1 MSQELLHDNSIR
13 VTEYSLIDFTFA
25 VADLGAK
32 GFVPTLLNGS
42 HPEGGMGSWYT
53 CIMVA
58 RDAYR
63 IDKDGN
69 HVNVLKQEAET
80 SKESALKDDSSEVS
94 GSGGTDVPSEPT
106 NALIFDK
113 TTKTATKRTPTKK
126 TT

>member
-1 MSQELLHDNSIR
+1 MSQELLNDNSIR
-13 VTEYSLIDFTFA
+13 LTEYNLIDFTFA
-25 VADLGAK
+25 VADLGAR
-32 GFVPTLLNGS
+32 GFIPTLLNGS

-69 HVNVLKQEAET
+69 HVNAPNTSQET
-80 SKESALKDDSSEVS
+80 ALKDDSDDVS
-94 GSGGTDVPSEPT
+94 GVDGTDISETT
-106 NALIFDK
+106 NTA
-113 TTKTATKRTPTKK
+113 KTAVKRTPTKK

>member
-1 MSQELLHDNSIR
+1 MSQELLNDNSIR
-13 VTEYSLIDFTFA
+13 LTEYNLIDFTFA
-25 VADLGAK
+25 VAELGAR

-63 IDKDGN
+63 IDLQGN
-69 HVNVLKQEAET
+69 HLNVAET
-80 SKESALKDDSSEVS
+80 STETPVNEATNPIESAKASTTEQ
-94 GSGGTDVPSEPT
+94 PT
-106 NALIFDK
+106 KQTSTRA
-113 TTKTATKRTPTKK
+113 KK

>member
-1 MSQELLHDNSIR
+1 MSQELLNDNSIR
-13 VTEYSLIDFTFA
+13 LTEYNLIDFTFA
-25 VADLGAK
+25 VAELGAR

-58 RDAYR
+58 RDQYR

-69 HVNVLKQEAET
+69 HLNVAET
-80 SKESALKDDSSEVS
+80 STETPLKYDSDDVNTI
-94 GSGGTDVPSEPT
+94 GGTDVSE
-106 NALIFDK
+106 
-113 TTKTATKRTPTKK
+113 TTTTVKTAVKRTTTKK

>member
-25 VADLGAK
+25 VADLGAR

-58 RDAYR
+58 RDQYR
-63 IDKDGN
+63 IDKEGN
-69 HVNVLKQEAET
+69 HVNVPNT
-80 SKESALKDDSSEVS
+80 SKETALKDDSSEVNAI
-94 GSGGTDVPSEPT
+94 GGTGISETT
-106 NALIFDK
+106 NTAK
-113 TTKTATKRTPTKK
+113 TAVKRTTTKKVN
-126 TT
+126 

>member
-25 VADLGAK
+25 VADLGAR

-58 RDAYR
+58 RDKYR
-63 IDKDGN
+63 IDKEGN
-69 HVNVLKQEAET
+69 HVNVPDT
-80 SKESALKDDSSEVS
+80 SKETALKDDYSDVNAI
-94 GSGGTDVPSEPT
+94 GGTDVPET
-106 NALIFDK
+106 ANTA
-113 TTKTATKRTPTKK
+113 KTAVKRTATKK

>member
-25 VADLGAK
+25 VADLGAR

-53 CIMVA
+53 CIMVP
-58 RDAYR
+58 RHGYH

-69 HVNVLKQEAET
+69 HVNSPEQEDKTPQET
-80 SKESALKDDSSEVS
+80 ALKDDSDDVKCV
-94 GSGGTDVPSEPT
+94 GGTGVSET
-106 NALIFDK
+106 TDTVKTAVK
-113 TTKTATKRTPTKK
+113 RTTTKKVN
-126 TT
+126 

>member
-25 VADLGAK
+25 VADLGAR

-58 RDAYR
+58 RDQYR

-69 HVNVLKQEAET
+69 HVNVPDTLQET
-80 SKESALKDDSSEVS
+80 ALKDDSDDVS
-94 GSGGTDVPSEPT
+94 AIGCTDVSET
-106 NALIFDK
+106 ANVV
-113 TTKTATKRTPTKK
+113 KTAVKRTTTKK

>member
-1 MSQELLHDNSIR
+1 MSQELLNDNSIR
-13 VTEYSLIDFTFA
+13 LTEYNLIDFTFA
-25 VADLGAK
+25 VAELGAR

-69 HVNVLKQEAET
+69 HLNVPDT

-106 NALIFDK
+106 NSLIEDK

>member
-58 RDAYR
+58 RDQYH
-63 IDKDGN
+63 IDKDGT
-69 HVNVLKQEAET
+69 HVNAPKQETQTSQET
-80 SKESALKDDSSEVS
+80 ALKDDSSDVS
-94 GSGGTDVPSEPT
+94 AIGGTDVPSE
-106 NALIFDK
+106 
-113 TTKTATKRTPTKK
+113 TKTVAKRTPTKK

>member
-58 RDAYR
+58 RDQYR

-69 HVNVLKQEAET
+69 HVNVPNTSQETAI
-80 SKESALKDDSSEVS
+80 KDDVN
-94 GSGGTDVPSEPT
+94 GVGGTDISET
-106 NALIFDK
+106 ANVA
-113 TTKTATKRTPTKK
+113 KTAHKRTTTKK

>member
-25 VADLGAK
+25 VADLGAR

-69 HVNVLKQEAET
+69 HVNAPKQEAET

-94 GSGGTDVPSEPT
+94 GVGGTDVSETT
-106 NALIFDK
+106 N
-113 TTKTATKRTPTKK
+113 TVKTAVKRTPTKK

>member
-13 VTEYSLIDFTFA
+13 VTEYNLIDFTFA

-58 RDAYR
+58 RDQYR
-63 IDKDGN
+63 IDKGGN
-69 HVNVLKQEAET
+69 HVNAPDTSQETAI
-80 SKESALKDDSSEVS
+80 KDDSDDVN
-94 GSGGTDVPSEPT
+94 GVGGTGVSET
-106 NALIFDK
+106 AN
-113 TTKTATKRTPTKK
+113 TVKTAVKRTPTKK

>member
-13 VTEYSLIDFTFA
+13 VTEFSLIDFTFT
-25 VADLGAK
+25 VAELGAK

-58 RDAYR
+58 RNAYR
-63 IDKDGN
+63 IDAQGN
-69 HVNVLKQEAET
+69 HLNVPNTSQETAI
-80 SKESALKDDSSEVS
+80 KDDSSDVNAI
-94 GSGGTDVPSEPT
+94 GDTDVAET
-106 NALIFDK
+106 ANVV
-113 TTKTATKRTPTKK
+113 KTAVKRTATKK